1 MSKLEHISSLMNKL
15 TNIYKMGGGKTSLST
30 FFV

>member
-15 TNIYKMGGGKTSLST
+15 MNIYNLGGGKTSLST